1 MRVFPI
7 PNPEIFHYFVI
18 KYVHGNPAIEKHH
31 QIMSKMTFI
40 VLIFI
45 LFATVGSY
53 ITGLEDPPNGSYFS
67 FDFK

>member
-1 MRVFPI
+1 MRAFPI
-7 PNPEIFHYFVI
+7 PIPEIFNYFVMI
-18 KYVHGNPAIEKHH
+18 YVHGNPAIEKHH

-40 VLIFI
+40 VLTSI

-53 ITGLEDPPNGSYFS
+53 ITGVEDPPNGSYFS